1 MNVSGNVDP
10 HSDPQLG
17 SNTVGPK
24 MSVAGAASI
33 AGFSP
38 VPSSATTTDGLNGSS
53 DEIVNVAVRRPPADG
68 LNRTLMLTALPAPSV
83 NGSDG
88 APTTAK
94 SAAFAPLIA
103 SPVTCRSQ
111 NAHDAWFETV
121 VVSVFVGRVRPVVD
135 GDASVFEVRRA
146 DVDVAGDARAARRDQ
161 EHRLER
167 IVAVDLECR
176 GLVTGLVGENA
187 IV

>member
-1 MNVSGNVDP
+1 MNVSGSVEP

-24 MSVAGAASI
+24 ISVAGAASI
-33 AGFSP
+33 AGFRP
-38 VPSSATTTDGLNGSS
+38 VPSSATATDGLNGSS
-53 DEIVNVAVRRPPADG
+53 DEIVSVAVRSPPADG
-68 LNRTLMLTALPAPSV
+68 LNRTLMFTALPAPSV

-103 SPVTCRSQ
+103 SPVTWRSQ
-111 NAHDAWFETV
+111 NAHDAWFEIV
-121 VVSVFVGRVRPVVD
+121 VVNVFVDGFVRLSTATPPYSRCVELTLMLPVTPVPL
-135 GDASVFEVRRA
+135 
-146 DVDVAGDARAARRDQ
+146 AGIRSTGWNWSS
-161 EHRLER
+161 LLTWN
-167 IVAVDLECR
+167 VAVR
-176 GLVTGLVGENA
+176 SPGLVGENA

>member
-1 MNVSGNVDP
+1 
-10 HSDPQLG
+10 
-17 SNTVGPK
+17 
-24 MSVAGAASI
+24 
-33 AGFSP
+33 
-38 VPSSATTTDGLNGSS
+38 
-53 DEIVNVAVRRPPADG
+53 
-68 LNRTLMLTALPAPSV
+68 MLTALPAPSV

-103 SPVTCRSQ
+103 SPVTWRSQ

-135 GDASVFEVRRA
+135 RDAAVLEVRRA
-146 DVDVAGDARAARRDQ
+146 DVDGAGDPVPLAGIRRTGWNWSS
-161 EHRLER
+161 LLTWN
-167 IVAVDLECR
+167 VAVR
-176 GLVTGLVGENA
+176 SPGLVGENA